1 MEFVKVVI
9 DLKNSLIS
17 DIQARVISKPEI
29 LRRNGGGRGA
39 GGGGAGVVLSKREPP
54 VQNGR
59 VGTDEVVKSSV
70 HSHNE

>member
-29 LRRNGGGRGA
+29 LRRNGGG
-39 GGGGAGVVLSKREPP
+39 GGGGGGRELSS
-54 VQNGR
+54 QNGSLTFKM
-59 VGTDEVVKSSV
+59 GELELMK
-70 HSHNE
+70 

>member
-17 DIQARVISKPEI
+17 DIQARVISKPET
-29 LRRNGGGRGA
+29 LRRNGGG
-39 GGGGAGVVLSKREPP
+39 GGGGAGVVLSKREPH

>member
-29 LRRNGGGRGA
+29 LRRNGGR
-39 GGGGAGVVLSKREPP
+39 GGGRE
-54 VQNGR
+54 VSSQNGSLPFKM
-59 VGTDEVVKSSV
+59 GELELMK
-70 HSHNE
+70 